1 MPGRPRLGTLDGTR
15 YHALMAAPKSSLV
28 SRVEPNSVLDSLA
41 KHMLVDGYHVVMDLR
56 ASRGNFIRDSLHDV
70 EILDFFSHF
79 ATCPIGYG
87 HPKMTTPEFLEE
99 LGWAAVTKPANS
111 DIYTE
116 QMASFVE
123 TFARLAVPETHNR
136 HMFFVEGGALA
147 IENALKAAFDWK
159 VRRNFRKG
167 HRREVG
173 TKILHFEQAFHGRS
187 GYTLSLTNTS
197 DPRKTMYFPKFDW
210 PRVVNPK
217 LTFPLTPASLEA
229 TIALEKR
236 SIAQIEQ
243 ALIENR
249 DEIAAL
255 IVEPIQGEGGDN
267 HFRPEFLARLRTL
280 CDEHDML
287 FILDE
292 VQTGMGLTGTMWA
305 FQGLGV
311 TPDLFCFA
319 KKTQVCGFA
328 SNDRILEEKENVF
341 TVSSRINST
350 WGGNLVDMV
359 RCRKFLEIIEEEK
372 LVENARVVGEFLL
385 ARLQDLAAEFPG
397 KMTNVRGRGLF
408 IAFDLPDGA
417 IRGAVL
423 SCWLQKHHVMALTSG
438 ESAIRLRPPLTLTRD
453 EAALGVQRLRAALT
467 EVIG

>member
-1 MPGRPRLGTLDGTR
+1 MASSSPSVRLPIEAKTVLE
-15 YHALMAAPKSSLV
+15 SL
-28 SRVEPNSVLDSLA
+28 S
-41 KHMLVDGYHVVMDLR
+41 KHILVDGYHVVMDLR
-56 ASRGNFIRDSLHDV
+56 ASRGNFIRDSLHGV

-79 ATCPIGYG
+79 ATCPIGYA
-87 HPKMTTPEFLEE
+87 HPKMTTPEFLDE
-99 LGWAAVTKPANS
+99 LAWTAVTKPANS

-123 TFARLAVPETHNR
+123 TFARLGVPETHAA

-173 TKILHFEQAFHGRS
+173 TKILHFEQAFHGRT

-217 LTFPLTPASLEA
+217 LTFPLTPERLEA
-229 TIALEKR
+229 TIALEKL
-236 SIAQIEQ
+236 SIAQIERT
-243 ALIENR
+243 LLE
-249 DEIAAL
+249 DGDDIAAL
-255 IVEPIQGEGGDN
+255 ILEPIQGEGGDN
-267 HFRPEFLARLRTL
+267 HFRPEFLSRLRAL
-280 CDEHDML
+280 CDEHEML

-311 TPDLFCFA
+311 TPDLFSFG

-328 SNDRILEEKENVF
+328 SNDRILEEKDNVF

-350 WGGNLVDMV
+350 WGGNLIDMV
-359 RCRKFLEIIEEEK
+359 RCRRILEIMVEEK
-372 LVENARVVGEFLL
+372 LVENAKTTGEFLL
-385 ARLQDLAAEFPG
+385 GKLNELASEFPG

-408 IAFDLPDGA
+408 IAFDLPDGKA
-417 IRGAVL
+417 RASVM
-423 SCWLQKHHVMALTSG
+423 SCWLRKHNVMSLASG
-438 ESAIRLRPPLTLTRD
+438 ERAIRLRPPLTLTRD

-467 EVIG
+467 EILG